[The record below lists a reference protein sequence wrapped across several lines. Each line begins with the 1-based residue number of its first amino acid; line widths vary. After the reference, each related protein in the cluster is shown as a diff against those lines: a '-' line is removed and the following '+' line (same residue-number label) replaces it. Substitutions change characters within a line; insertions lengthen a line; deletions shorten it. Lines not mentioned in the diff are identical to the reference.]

1 MSKKKRVL
9 VDMDGILAN
18 LAKQWLATYNEEN
31 DDNVR
36 VRDITT
42 WEMHHHVKIGKGI
55 YKIPG
60 RKGYFDKTPPMPGA
74 IAGFKALK
82 KHGHEVIVC
91 SSPYNPDSCRAKQEW
106 CARYLGTRWSDV
118 TLTHKKHWMNAD
130 VIIDDKPTTIAEFKA
145 MDRETVTIAYPYNAS
160 VEHLCD
166 LRAQNM
172 MKSQDAW
179 EEIVEYLT

>member
-1 MSKKKRVL
+1 MRTKKRIL

-18 LAKQWLATYNEEN
+18 LLEQWLGTYNYEN
-31 DDNVR
+31 DDDVR
-36 VRDITT
+36 MRDVTT

-60 RKGYFDKTPPMPGA
+60 RPGFFDNTPPMEGA
-74 IAGFKALK
+74 IDGFKALRR
-82 KHGHEVIVC
+82 HGHEVIVC
-91 SSPYNPDSCRAKQEW
+91 SSPYNPDSARAKQEW

-130 VIIDDKPTTIAEFKA
+130 VIIDDKPSTIAEFKA
-145 MDRETVTIAYPYNAS
+145 MDREVVTIAYPYNLS
-160 VEHLCD
+160 VAHLCD

-172 MKSQDAW
+172 MRSKDAW
-179 EEIVEYLT
+179 GEIVEHLT